1 MTATDAPGTVL
12 YLNSGDWVE
21 SLTALEY
28 NEKKWEIFK
37 YDPAKFNTD
46 VDEDDKTDAEDLDA
60 KLDVNLLLERFK
72 QEAS

>member
-1 MTATDAPGTVL
+1 MTATDNPGKVL

-28 NEKKWEIFK
+28 NNGKWEIFK
-37 YDPAKFNTD
+37 YDPANFKKDDDTD
-46 VDEDDKTDAEDLDA
+46 DITDAEDLDA

-72 QEAS
+72 QEGR